1 MDNTMFHTYPV
12 TPVDGKEG
20 GGLRKRRTRRG
31 SDGVSRAS
39 KGRAATIIRASDVLD
54 NTKQT
59 PFFRWT
65 IAWILLVSLIGSCFL
80 MHFEGGKGGEDGGLG
95 WVDAIFLSAGGVT
108 ATGLNSFDIT
118 TFSRSSLTT
127 LMVVTQ
133 LGSATFMSLVPV
145 LIRLRSLRQV
155 IPKNYRTFNLNKFKR
170 VPEWLVEYKSL
181 IYLVRIVV
189 LTNVVVYFLYGGI
202 LYTIVVNNEDAK
214 RILNLP
220 ATASGSSPAYWT
232 IFHVISAYNNCGYAL
247 MPNSFE
253 DFANVPSVYFCLNML
268 ILHGNVMYPIVLRW
282 SIIFMS
288 AITPKSWSRKVYFRY
303 LLLNGRHLHSNL
315 FGSQQTWLLLI
326 QQLML
331 ISIQVIFECFGT
343 VRKPS
348 LSVAIFESI
357 NVRHAGFN
365 SIPLS
370 QIYSGLLI
378 MFISFMYLAPMPYI
392 AMLRSSMVMAPNE
405 RTGASIGESFIGAIS
420 SSFLGGSEDST
431 TLLNGLGGGD
441 GGDGTASVATPVT
454 VVTQQTQNSRKLS
467 LNMARDNARSSALWT
482 EKATMRSELS
492 SVTRK
497 SIRNVDRVTP
507 ELLDTRLLILTMY
520 GDDEHVPWKQ
530 RVTLRVNA
538 VSFQAKKLWGRFQGG
553 IKPDMFLIWFFWWAI
568 CTVES
573 FESTSP
579 AIFNTL
585 FEIVSSFGN
594 VGLSMGSIKDV
605 DSPCTFAMDLSWVS
619 KFMLIFVQIA
629 GRTRDLPSK
638 VDSVLTVTKPVGADE
653 VLTEAWLG
661 KDDDEEDV
669 EEGLQ
674 GGEGEGLL
682 GVEGGEELG
691 TLIID
696 EGNPLEDGVG
706 VGAGGRGGGG
716 GNTTPLLR
724 DFNGISN
731 RTVAGGQ
738 GGSERR
744 SSKRDSRVTFSE
756 I

>member
-1 MDNTMFHTYPV
+1 MDNTMFHSYPV
-12 TPVDGKEG
+12 TPG
-20 GGLRKRRTRRG
+20 GSPDAKGSGLRKRRGGRR
-31 SDGVSRAS
+31 DDTVSRAS

-54 NTKQT
+54 NTSQT

-80 MHFEGGKGGEDGGLG
+80 MHFERGSKRKNADGSGGLG
-95 WVDAIFLSAGGVT
+95 WIDAIFLSAGGVT

-127 LMVVTQ
+127 LMIVTQ

-181 IYLVRIVV
+181 VYLVRIVV
-189 LTNVVVYFLYGGI
+189 VTNIVVYLFYGSI
-202 LYTIVVNNEDAK
+202 LYTIVTTNEDAQ
-214 RILNLP
+214 RILSLP
-220 ATASGSSPAYWT
+220 TTASGSSPAYWT
-232 IFHVISAYNNCGYAL
+232 VFHVISAYNNCGYAL

-268 ILHGNVMYPIVLRW
+268 ILHGNVMYPVVLRW
-282 SIIFMS
+282 TIILLS

-326 QQLML
+326 QQIML
-331 ISIQVIFECFGT
+331 ISIQVVFECFGT

-348 LSVAIFESI
+348 LSVAIFESV

-392 AMLRSSMVMAPNE
+392 AMLRSSMVQVPNN
-405 RTGASIGESFIGAIS
+405 GQSIGESFMGAIS

-431 TLLNGLGGGD
+431 TLLNGLGGD
-441 GGDGTASVATPVT
+441 GAASVETPAS
-454 VVTQQTQNSRKLS
+454 VVTQTTKNSRKLS

-497 SIRNVDRVTP
+497 SIRQVDRVTP

-520 GDDEHVPWKQ
+520 GDDEHVPWRM
-530 RVTLRVNA
+530 RVGLRVNA
-538 VSFQAKKLWGRFQGG
+538 VTFQAKKLWGRFQGG

-568 CTVES
+568 CTVE
-573 FESTSP
+573 
-579 AIFNTL
+579 
-585 FEIVSSFGN
+585 
-594 VGLSMGSIKDV
+594 
-605 DSPCTFAMDLSWVS
+605 
-619 KFMLIFVQIA
+619 
-629 GRTRDLPSK
+629 R
-638 VDSVLTVTKPVGADE
+638 
-653 VLTEAWLG
+653 
-661 KDDDEEDV
+661 
-669 EEGLQ
+669 
-674 GGEGEGLL
+674 
-682 GVEGGEELG
+682 
-691 TLIID
+691 
-696 EGNPLEDGVG
+696 
-706 VGAGGRGGGG
+706 
-716 GNTTPLLR
+716 
-724 DFNGISN
+724 
-731 RTVAGGQ
+731 
-738 GGSERR
+738 
-744 SSKRDSRVTFSE
+744 
-756 I
+756 